1 MSACLSQPQAL
12 AAQAA
17 NSTQLAQVV
26 PAIQQYTNSISCN
39 ITVVLLTFTNA
50 ALQIAEAGVVFLIIA
65 GTLLYFSRLNKR
77 LGKELLEG
85 GILIAI
91 FLAYGVP
98 YLMSI
103 HP

>member
-1 MSACLSQPQAL
+1 MSGCLPQQYAL
-12 AAQAA
+12 AGQTF

-26 PAIQQYTNSISCN
+26 PAIQQYANGVSCN
-39 ITVVLLTFTNA
+39 VTVVLFTFTNA
-50 ALQIAEAGVVFLIIA
+50 ALQIGQAAIVFLIIA

-91 FLAYGVP
+91 FIAYGVP
-98 YLMSI
+98 YLMSV

>member
-1 MSACLSQPQAL
+1 M
-12 AAQAA
+12 
-17 NSTQLAQVV
+17 
-26 PAIQQYTNSISCN
+26 
-39 ITVVLLTFTNA
+39 VLFTFTNA
-50 ALQIAEAGVVFLIIA
+50 ALQIGQAAVVFLIIV

-77 LGKELLEG
+77 LGRDLLEG

-91 FLAYGVP
+91 FIAYGVP